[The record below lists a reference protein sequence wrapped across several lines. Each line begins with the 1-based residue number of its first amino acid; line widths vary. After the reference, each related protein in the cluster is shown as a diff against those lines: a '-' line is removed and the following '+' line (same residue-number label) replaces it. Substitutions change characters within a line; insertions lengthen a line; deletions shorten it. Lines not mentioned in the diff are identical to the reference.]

1 MVIGLTG
8 GIGTG
13 KTTVSKKLRERG
25 YPVIDLDNISREVI
39 KYPKVINK
47 LVQNFGKEIL
57 LDEDVAIS
65 EREIS
70 RKKLGKIVFKDEK
83 KINIL
88 NSIMHPPIL
97 KKMREE
103 VKEAEKKYA
112 VVFVEVQL
120 LFEINLEQEFDMTV
134 LVYSDR
140 KTQLKRVSERDG
152 RDEEEV
158 LNILDSQMDI
168 EIKREKSSYI
178 IENNLDLENLDREID
193 KFIEKR
199 KILVP

>member
-57 LDEDVAIS
+57 LEEDVAIS

-103 VKEAEKKYA
+103 IKEAEKKYA

-168 EIKREKSSYI
+168 EVKRKKSSYI

-193 KFIEKR
+193 KFIEKLE
-199 KILVP
+199 ILIR

>member
-193 KFIEKR
+193 KFIEKL

>member
-39 KYPKVINK
+39 KYSKVINK

-57 LDEDVAIS
+57 LEEDVAIS

-83 KINIL
+83 KVNIL

-103 VKEAEKKYA
+103 IKEAEKKYA

-168 EIKREKSSYI
+168 EIKRKKSSYI

-193 KFIEKR
+193 KFIEKLE
-199 KILVP
+199 ILIR

>member
-57 LDEDVAIS
+57 LDEDAAIS

-70 RKKLGKIVFKDEK
+70 RKKLRKIVLKYEK
-83 KINIL
+83 KVN
-88 NSIMHPPIL
+88 M
-97 KKMREE
+97 
-103 VKEAEKKYA
+103 
-112 VVFVEVQL
+112 
-120 LFEINLEQEFDMTV
+120 
-134 LVYSDR
+134 
-140 KTQLKRVSERDG
+140 
-152 RDEEEV
+152 
-158 LNILDSQMDI
+158 
-168 EIKREKSSYI
+168 
-178 IENNLDLENLDREID
+178 
-193 KFIEKR
+193 
-199 KILVP
+199 

>member
-103 VKEAEKKYA
+103 IKEAEKKYA

-193 KFIEKR
+193 KFIEKL

>member
-168 EIKREKSSYI
+168 EIKRKKSSYI

-193 KFIEKR
+193 KFIEKLE
-199 KILVP
+199 ILIR

>member
-39 KYPKVINK
+39 KYSKVINK

-57 LDEDVAIS
+57 LEEDVAIS

-103 VKEAEKKYA
+103 IKEAEKKYA

-168 EIKREKSSYI
+168 EIKRK
-178 IENNLDLENLDREID
+178 
-193 KFIEKR
+193 KR
-199 KILVP
+199 S

>member
-57 LDEDVAIS
+57 LEEDVAIS

-168 EIKREKSSYI
+168 EIKRKKSSYI

-193 KFIEKR
+193 KFIEKLE
-199 KILVP
+199 ILIR

>member
-57 LDEDVAIS
+57 LDEDAAIS

-83 KINIL
+83 KVNIL

-134 LVYSDR
+134 LVYADR

-158 LNILDSQMDI
+158 LNILGSQMDI
-168 EIKREKSSYI
+168 EIKRKKSSYI

-193 KFIEKR
+193 KFIEKLE
-199 KILVP
+199 ILMR

>member
-57 LDEDVAIS
+57 LEEDVAIS

>member
-47 LVQNFGKEIL
+47 LVRNFGKEIL
-57 LDEDVAIS
+57 LDEDAAIS

-83 KINIL
+83 KVNIL

-134 LVYSDR
+134 LVYADR

-158 LNILDSQMDI
+158 LNILGSQMDI
-168 EIKREKSSYI
+168 EIKRKKSSYI

-193 KFIEKR
+193 KFIEKLE
-199 KILVP
+199 ILMR

>member
-39 KYPKVINK
+39 KYSKVINK

-57 LDEDVAIS
+57 LEEDVAIS

-103 VKEAEKKYA
+103 IKEAEKKYA
-112 VVFVEVQL
+112 VVFAEVQL

-168 EIKREKSSYI
+168 EIKRKKSSYI

-193 KFIEKR
+193 KFIEKLE
-199 KILVP
+199 ILIR

>member
-57 LDEDVAIS
+57 LEEDVAIS

-103 VKEAEKKYA
+103 IKEAEKKYA

-168 EIKREKSSYI
+168 EIKRKKSSYI

-193 KFIEKR
+193 KFIEKLE
-199 KILVP
+199 ILIR

>member
-57 LDEDVAIS
+57 LEEDVAIS

-88 NSIMHPPIL
+88 NSIIHPPIL

-103 VKEAEKKYA
+103 IKEAEKKYA

-168 EIKREKSSYI
+168 EIKRKKSSYI

-193 KFIEKR
+193 KFIEKLE
-199 KILVP
+199 ILIR

>member
-57 LDEDVAIS
+57 LDEDAAIS

-83 KINIL
+83 KVNIL

-103 VKEAEKKYA
+103 VTEAEKKYA

-134 LVYSDR
+134 LVYADR

-158 LNILDSQMDI
+158 LNILGSQMDI
-168 EIKREKSSYI
+168 EIKRKKSSYI

-193 KFIEKR
+193 KFIEKLE
-199 KILVP
+199 ILMR

>member
-57 LDEDVAIS
+57 LEEDVAIS

-103 VKEAEKKYA
+103 IKEAEKKYA

-134 LVYSDR
+134 LVYADR

-168 EIKREKSSYI
+168 EIKRKKSSYI

-193 KFIEKR
+193 KFIEKLE
-199 KILVP
+199 ILIR

>member
-39 KYPKVINK
+39 KYSKVINK

-57 LDEDVAIS
+57 LEEDVAIS

-103 VKEAEKKYA
+103 IKEAEKKYA

-168 EIKREKSSYI
+168 EIKRKKSSYI

-193 KFIEKR
+193 KFIEKLE
-199 KILVP
+199 ILIR

>member
-57 LDEDVAIS
+57 LDEDAAIS

-83 KINIL
+83 NVNIL

-134 LVYSDR
+134 LVYADR

-158 LNILDSQMDI
+158 LNILGSQMDI
-168 EIKREKSSYI
+168 EIKRKKSSYI

-193 KFIEKR
+193 KFIEKLE
-199 KILVP
+199 ILMR

>member
-39 KYPKVINK
+39 KYSKVINK

-57 LDEDVAIS
+57 LEEDVAIS

-103 VKEAEKKYA
+103 IKEAEKKYA

-168 EIKREKSSYI
+168 EIKRKKSSYI

-193 KFIEKR
+193 KFIEKLE
-199 KILVP
+199 ILMR

>member
-57 LDEDVAIS
+57 LDEDAAIS
-65 EREIS
+65 ERKIS

-83 KINIL
+83 NVNIL

-134 LVYSDR
+134 LVYADR

-158 LNILDSQMDI
+158 LNILGSQMDI
-168 EIKREKSSYI
+168 EIKRKKSSYI

-193 KFIEKR
+193 KFIEKLE
-199 KILVP
+199 ILMR

>member
-57 LDEDVAIS
+57 LEEDVAIS

-103 VKEAEKKYA
+103 IKEAEKKYA

-168 EIKREKSSYI
+168 EIKRKKGSYI

-193 KFIEKR
+193 KFIEKLE
-199 KILVP
+199 ILIR

>member
-57 LDEDVAIS
+57 LDEDAAIS

-83 KINIL
+83 KVNIL
-88 NSIMHPPIL
+88 NSIMHPLIL

-134 LVYSDR
+134 LVYADR

-158 LNILDSQMDI
+158 LNILGSQMDI
-168 EIKREKSSYI
+168 EIKRKKSSYI

-193 KFIEKR
+193 KFIEKLE
-199 KILVP
+199 ILMR